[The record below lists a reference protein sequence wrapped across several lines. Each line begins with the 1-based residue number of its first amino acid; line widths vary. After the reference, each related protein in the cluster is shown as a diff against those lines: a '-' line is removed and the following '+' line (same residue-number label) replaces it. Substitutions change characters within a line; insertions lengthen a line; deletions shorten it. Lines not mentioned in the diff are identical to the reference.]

1 MQKKVVVITGASSG
15 IGKALAEKYAE
26 EGWNVVIAARREDR
40 LAELT
45 NKLGNENVLAV
56 KTDVTQEAECR
67 NLIEKAVEKFG
78 QIDVLINNA
87 GISMRALFHKTEMH
101 VMQRLMD
108 VNFWG
113 TVYCTKFALQ
123 HLLKTKGS
131 LVGVISVGGY
141 LGLPGRSGY
150 SASKFAVR
158 GFLQTIRVENL
169 KTGLHVL
176 VVAPGFTASEIR
188 KSALVSNGDQQ
199 GDTPRNEDKM
209 MSADACAAHIFK
221 AVNKRKRELIL
232 TFLEGKLTV
241 FLSKFVPGFIDKMS
255 YRMFAREPD
264 SPFK

>member
-113 TVYCTKFALQ
+113 TVYCTKFALRY
-123 HLLKTKGS
+123 LLKTKGS